1 MVHQAFSNVRA
12 ILHLARKQKFLVEDP
27 AEDVVLPLTM
37 PVDKPV
43 IAATR
48 FWSCSERSRTCTTS
62 ACSTFGIFCGPR
74 AARCSDCNGS
84 PGQGES
90 LIPHGIA
97 YEGQLYPGRLKSKAS
112 KTPIAVPEQVRPIL
126 EAWKRFTADASPEAL
141 IFPTFGRGKRKG
153 EIVPHTSKNFLRA
166 RIRPIAGKLGI
177 PDRLVT
183 FQVMRRTLGTDL
195 QHYGTLKDA
204 QGALRHAS
212 ITTTGNVYMQPIDE
226 SVFRAVNSRAN
237 AVLEGW
243 MPAVE
248 ELGRTGRQ
256 PKRGKVGKENSEV
269 FPT

>member
-1 MVHQAFSNVRA
+1 M
-12 ILHLARKQKFLVEDP
+12 
-27 AEDVVLPLTM
+27 
-37 PVDKPV
+37 
-43 IAATR
+43 
-48 FWSCSERSRTCTTS
+48 
-62 ACSTFGIFCGPR
+62 
-74 AARCSDCNGS
+74 
-84 PGQGES
+84 
-90 LIPHGIA
+90 
-97 YEGQLYPGRLKSKAS
+97 
-112 KTPIAVPEQVRPIL
+112 
-126 EAWKRFTADASPEAL
+126 EAL
-141 IFPTFGRGKRKG
+141 HRGCITRGVDLSYLGRGKRKG

-269 FPT
+269 FPSFPNLKEGGTSKLLM

>member
-1 MVHQAFSNVRA
+1 MR
-12 ILHLARKQKFLVEDP
+12 
-27 AEDVVLPLTM
+27 
-37 PVDKPV
+37 
-43 IAATR
+43 
-48 FWSCSERSRTCTTS
+48 
-62 ACSTFGIFCGPR
+62 
-74 AARCSDCNGS
+74 GS
-84 PGQGES
+84 F
-90 LIPHGIA
+90 IR
-97 YEGQLYPGRLKSKAS
+97 RLKSKAS

-269 FPT
+269 FPSFPNLKEGGQSKLLM

>member
-43 IAATR
+43 I
-48 FWSCSERSRTCTTS
+48 SRDQILELLGAVEDLHDLCLLYV
-62 ACSTFGIFCGPR
+62 GIFCGPR

-141 IFPTFGRGKRKG
+141 IFPTLVGA
-153 EIVPHTSKNFLRA
+153 SARA
-166 RIRPIAGKLGI
+166 RSCRI
-177 PDRLVT
+177 PA
-183 FQVMRRTLGTDL
+183 RT
-195 QHYGTLKDA
+195 
-204 QGALRHAS
+204 S
-212 ITTTGNVYMQPIDE
+212 
-226 SVFRAVNSRAN
+226 
-237 AVLEGW
+237 
-243 MPAVE
+243 
-248 ELGRTGRQ
+248 
-256 PKRGKVGKENSEV
+256 
-269 FPT
+269 